1 MVGAKTI
8 AGMPRARSAFVNVRV
23 LKDVLLPT
31 PAGLIMTAP
40 STAPAVVFFKC
51 ACPVLGTRV
60 RKPNGNVTLL
70 VFTGLEYKRFIRL
83 LDNLRTGKAKRSGAR
98 RWTAVYLVQQTNPAK
113 NVATLHLRKSIL
125 RSPLRI
131 RFTVEKHARRT
142 ANLDLMH

>member
-1 MVGAKTI
+1 MVGAKSI

-98 RWTAVYLVQQTNPAK
+98 RWTAVYLVLQINPAK
-113 NVATLHLRKSIL
+113 KCGNSTPKKINPQVAFASRFPSGSRPRKS
-125 RSPLRI
+125 
-131 RFTVEKHARRT
+131 
-142 ANLDLMH
+142 AN